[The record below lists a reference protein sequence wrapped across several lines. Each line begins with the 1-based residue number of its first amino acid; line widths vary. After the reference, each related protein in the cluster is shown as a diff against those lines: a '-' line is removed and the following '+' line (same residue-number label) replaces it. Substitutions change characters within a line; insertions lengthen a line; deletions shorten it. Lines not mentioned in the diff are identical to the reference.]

1 MTHSIVARDRDT
13 GEFGVAVQSHYFYV
27 GPTVPWA
34 IAGVG
39 TVAMQS
45 HVNVSFGP
53 PGIDYLRAGHS
64 AEQAHKEGTRECTSR
79 VEKAVRMLAS
89 EEMHPDIQGTWIK
102 RSRRSKRRDLRYGDA
117 G

>member
-13 GEFGVAVQSHYFYV
+13 GEFGVAVQSHYFHI

-34 IAGVG
+34 IARVG

-45 HVNVSFGP
+45 PVNVSFGQL
-53 PGIDYLRAGHS
+53 GLDYLRAGCS
-64 AEQAHKEGTRECTSR
+64 AGQAQKEGTRGYTSR

-89 EEMHPDIQGTWIK
+89 EEMHPDIQGTWIE
-102 RSRRSKRRDLRYGDA
+102 RWRASKPRDLRYGDA